1 MSDAP
6 KVYSTSTPKS
16 RKEHK
21 CCECRGTISVGET
34 YHVFSGI
41 WDSAATFKTCTEC
54 EKLRLDMVK
63 TILDRDDYP
72 AFADLYEY
80 VFESENADWIKRF
93 MDTRRKRNA
102 PESPRGWMEKR
113 EKEMTNPQPA

>member
-6 KVYSTSTPKS
+6 KVYSTSTPKA

-34 YHVFSGI
+34 YHIFSGI
-41 WDSAATFKTCTEC
+41 WDSAATFKTCAEC
-54 EKLRLDMVK
+54 EQLRSDITR
-63 TILDRDDYP
+63 TIRDLDDYP
-72 AFADLYEY
+72 AFTSLYEY

-93 MDTRRKRNA
+93 MDTRRKRNS

-113 EKEMTNPQPA
+113 EKEMTNPVKP